1 MLYKKFIRLKVN
13 PLGNNK
19 FLQVIV
25 VLEMEPD
32 NDRKSFLKNSRTKK
46 KLFQIHKFKKEKWLK
61 FLNFLKKNST
71 LHKKFKPYRIYSYE
85 TSKFASQGNSFR
97 KNFRNDL
104 ISKKIF
110 YVMYGCISKKYLKNR
125 ITPTYYSSKSR
136 NFMKIPIEFFE
147 TRLDSAIF
155 RARFSRSIKNA
166 QQLIAHQHVKVNN
179 KIKRNKS
186 YVLKQ
191 GDLIQI
197 NAESLE
203 IIKTNLDKQ
212 FRERPDGT
220 LYPVV
225 PNYLTINYKTLEIV
239 FGAII
244 NFDFSTAFTFRLD
257 TDSLF
262 KRYYRR

>member
-1 MLYKKFIRLKVN
+1 MILKMEHVN
-13 PLGNNK
+13 DK
-19 FLQVIV
+19 
-25 VLEMEPD
+25 
-32 NDRKSFLKNSRTKK
+32 KSFLKNSRTKK

-203 IIKTNLDKQ
+203 IIKINLDKQ

-239 FGAII
+239 FGAIK